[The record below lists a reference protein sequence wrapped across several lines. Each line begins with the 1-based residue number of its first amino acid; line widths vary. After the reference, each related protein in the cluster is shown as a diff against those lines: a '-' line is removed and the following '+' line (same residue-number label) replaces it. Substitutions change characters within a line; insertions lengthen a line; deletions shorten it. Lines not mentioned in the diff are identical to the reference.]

1 MGVEYQDYYKLLGV
15 SRSATKDEISKA
27 FKKLARKYHPDLNPD
42 NKDAEVK
49 FKEINEA
56 YEVLK
61 DAEKRKLYDQL
72 GSNWQQG
79 QQFRDFQGQQGFGNF
94 QGNFGGAN
102 FGGSGFSDFFE
113 SFFGAGAGGD
123 GFDPRSFGGS
133 HGTRSRKGRDMES
146 ELSLTLEEAY
156 KGGKKNI
163 TLQEPGGAP
172 KMLEVNIPPGVKEG
186 ARIRLS
192 GQGQP
197 GVGKGKPG
205 DLILRLNILD
215 HPFFELEGKNI
226 IYDLPIS
233 PWEAALGVKT
243 RVPTI
248 DGDVDLNIPPGA
260 SSGMKLRLRGRGL
273 GNASDR
279 EGKGDQLV
287 RVSIKTPREL
297 SQEEKSLW
305 EQLAKVST
313 FKARQE
319 LSS

>member
-1 MGVEYQDYYKLLGV
+1 MGVEYKDYYKLLGV
-15 SRSATKDEISKA
+15 ARSATKDEISKA

-72 GSNWQQG
+72 GPNWQQG
-79 QQFRDFQGQQGFGNF
+79 QQFKDFQGQQGFGNF

-102 FGGSGFSDFFE
+102 FGSSGFSDFFE
-113 SFFGAGAGGD
+113 SFFGAGAGGA
-123 GFDPRSFGGS
+123 GFDARSFGGS
-133 HGTRSRKGRDMES
+133 HGTRSRKGGDIES
-146 ELSLTLEEAY
+146 ELSLTLQEAY
-156 KGGKKNI
+156 KGGKKSI

-172 KMLEVNIPPGVKEG
+172 KLLEVTIPSGVREG
-186 ARIRLS
+186 ARIRLG
-192 GQGQP
+192 GQGQA
-197 GVGKGKPG
+197 GIGKGKPG
-205 DLILRLNILD
+205 DLILRLHILD
-215 HPFFELEGKNI
+215 HPFFELDGKNI
-226 IYDLPIS
+226 IYDLSIA

-243 RVPTI
+243 RVPTL
-248 DGDVDLNIPPGA
+248 DGDVELNIPSGA

-273 GNASDR
+273 GNAADR

-287 RVSIKTPREL
+287 RVNIRTPKNL
-297 SQEEKSLW
+297 SQEEKNLW

>member
-1 MGVEYQDYYKLLGV
+1 MGVEYKDYYKLLGV
-15 SRSATKDEISKA
+15 TRSATKDEISKA

-79 QQFRDFQGQQGFGNF
+79 QQFKDFQGQQGFGNF

-113 SFFGAGAGGD
+113 NFFGAGAD
-123 GFDPRSFGGS
+123 GTGFESRSFGGQQ
-133 HGTRSRKGRDMES
+133 GTRSRKGRDLES

-156 KGGKKNI
+156 KGGKKSI
-163 TLQEPGGAP
+163 TLQEAGAAP
-172 KMLEVNIPPGVKEG
+172 KLLEVNIPTGVKEG

-197 GVGKGKPG
+197 GIGKGKAG
-205 DLILRLNILD
+205 DLILRLHILD
-215 HPFFELEGKNI
+215 HPFFELDGKNI
-226 IYDLPIS
+226 IYDLS
-233 PWEAALGVKT
+233 LAPWEATLGVKT
-243 RVPTI
+243 RVPTM
-248 DGDVDLNIPPGA
+248 DGEVELNIPSGA

-273 GNASDR
+273 GNTGDR

-287 RVSIKTPREL
+287 RIAIRTPKDL
-297 SQEEKSLW
+297 SQEERKLW
-305 EQLAKVST
+305 EQLAEIST
-313 FKARQE
+313 FQARQAI
-319 LSS
+319 SS